1 MAGQMKSPSTG
12 DIWHLSID
20 DLFAPL
26 PEKSRL
32 GGPGPFVIN
41 LSASTAPID
50 LPSKDFVGYGY
61 TAHIYQIQR
70 TEDHRTRYRLRLGP
84 IANEDD
90 ADAILKHVRDVYP
103 GALTA
108 TVDADDLRALA
119 PIQAKVDAKAK
130 AEAKAKAAIQAKI
143 DAQARAAAKAAAEA
157 QARIE

>member
-1 MAGQMKSPSTG
+1 MAETTNTPSSE
-12 DIWHLSID
+12 DIQDLNID

-26 PEKSRL
+26 PEKTRL

-61 TAHIYQIQR
+61 TAHIYQIKR

-90 ADAILKHVRDVYP
+90 ADAILEQVRDVYP

-108 TVDADDLRALA
+108 TVDAEDLRALA
-119 PIQAKVDAKAK
+119 PIQAKIDAKAK
-130 AEAKAKAAIQAKI
+130 A
-143 DAQARAAAKAAAEA
+143 
-157 QARIE
+157 